1 MKQYKNY
8 LIPAAVCL
16 VLAAVLKF
24 ALVGYSFLALCLTG
38 LAGVF
43 LAYMALKILAPKHEK
58 PARTLNK
65 ILTYAIILFA
75 LALAVTEAVIVS
87 EAKRAGESDP
97 DVEYVIVLGAGVNG
111 TQPSLSLRVRLDA
124 ALEYAEAHPDAKLI
138 VSGGQGPGEEVSE
151 ARCMADWLIRR
162 GVAEDR
168 IILEDKA
175 ESTVENLQFSRTI
188 LEELDPDFNGVCLI
202 TAGYHIMRAKLMA
215 LDNGF
220 TTVWAKPSSTG
231 YPVLELNYY
240 LREAVAVWY
249 YMLTR

>member
-8 LIPAAVCL
+8 LIPAGVCL
-16 VLAAVLKF
+16 ILAAVLKF
-24 ALVGYSFLALCLTG
+24 ALVGYSFLALCFAA

-58 PARTLNK
+58 PVRVLNK

-97 DVEYVIVLGAGVNG
+97 QVEYVIVLGAGVNG

-124 ALEYAEAHPDAKLI
+124 ALEYAEAHPEAMLI
-138 VSGGQGPGEEVSE
+138 VSGGKGPGEDISE
-151 ARCMADWLIRR
+151 AQCMADWFIRR
-162 GVAEDR
+162 GVVEDR
-168 IILEDKA
+168 IILEDQA
-175 ESTVENLQFSRTI
+175 ESTVENLRFSRAI
-188 LEELDPDFNGVCLI
+188 LEELDPDFGGVCLI

-220 TTVWAKPSSTG
+220 TTVWARPASTG
-231 YPVLELNYY
+231 YPILELNYY
-240 LREAVAVWY
+240 LREAVAVWV